1 MHIIEISWE
10 RHAFRRTGLASLY
23 RLRSG
28 AIDDALITLIAATK
42 ISILRGKIVKG
53 LCKDGF
59 EIRVNAYSLL

>member
-10 RHAFRRTGLASLY
+10 RHAFRSTGLASLY

-42 ISILRGKIVKG
+42 ISIWREKIVKG
-53 LCKDGF
+53 LCKDVF
-59 EIRVNAYSLL
+59 EMLDDAYSLL